1 MKPNRRV
8 AIVVLAAAFATAG
21 AHAQDRATRFTAQD
35 GTIVTI
41 TSGQPAP
48 DRYGPPP
55 PFEQLDANRDGAIS
69 REEAEGYIPLLN
81 DYDYL
86 SPHSNRISRRQYD
99 TWVRTHGH

>member
-1 MKPNRRV
+1 MKLNRRV
-8 AIVVLAAAFATAG
+8 AIVAASAALVAAG
-21 AHAQDRATRFTAQD
+21 AQAQDRSSQFRASD
-35 GTIVTI
+35 GTIVTV

-55 PFEQLDANRDGAIS
+55 AFEQLDGNRDGSIS